1 MRSDK
6 RLIVPG
12 RAEDYLRSSDLL
24 DFDDVTVSQLA
35 GSVRGGSEADVLRGA
50 FELVR
55 DRFTH
60 SFDAGAE
67 AGIACSA
74 SDVVRLG
81 HGLCYAKSH
90 LLAAILRCN
99 GIPTGFC
106 YQRMKSEQGG
116 FVLHGFNAVF
126 IGDRWVRIDARGNNE
141 RVRVTFDLEGDMLAY
156 PVDESAGECE
166 YPVVFAKPDAGL
178 VRALRTQAGGR
189 PRDILLP
196 GSLSCPLE
204 SDS

>member
-6 RLIVPG
+6 RLILLG
-12 RAEDYLRSSDLL
+12 TKESYLRHSDVV
-24 DFDDVTVSQLA
+24 DYDDVTVRQLA
-35 GSVRGGSEADVLRGA
+35 GSVAGGSDVDVLQAA

-55 DRFTH
+55 DRFPH

-74 SDVVRLG
+74 PDVVRLG

-116 FVLHGFNAVF
+116 FVLHGFNAVCV
-126 IGDRWVRIDARGNNE
+126 GDRWVRIDARGNNE
-141 RVRVTFDLEGDMLAY
+141 RVHVTFDLEGDMLAY
-156 PVDESAGECE
+156 PVDERAGECE
-166 YPVVFAKPDAGL
+166 YPVVFSKPDAGL
-178 VRALRTQAGGR
+178 LKALRTQAGCR
-189 PRDILLP
+189 PRDIMLP
-196 GSLSCPLE
+196 GSLSCPL
-204 SDS
+204 SGDN